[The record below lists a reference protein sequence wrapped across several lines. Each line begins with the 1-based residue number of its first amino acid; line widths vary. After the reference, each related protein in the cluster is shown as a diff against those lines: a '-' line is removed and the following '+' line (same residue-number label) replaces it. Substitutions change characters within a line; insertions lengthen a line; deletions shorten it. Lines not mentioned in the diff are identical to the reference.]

1 MANQLKM
8 AIVQSILSLHAQRWS
23 YRAIAKRLG
32 VHRETVS
39 RYVRQAAAAAKPAKM
54 HAGKNSRK
62 QAEESSPPEVNSD
75 STAAAAC
82 QS

>member
-1 MANQLKM
+1 M
-8 AIVQSILSLHAQRWS
+8 ITGRS
-23 YRAIAKRLG
+23 YRLRNKTEPAP
-32 VHRETVS
+32 
-39 RYVRQAAAAAKPAKM
+39 QDDPKPAKM